1 MVVVKYYGI
10 LVRSFFVISYV
21 EIPKIEEMIE
31 INKFRP
37 TEEDWHLST
46 DGG

>member
-1 MVVVKYYGI
+1 
-10 LVRSFFVISYV
+10 
-21 EIPKIEEMIE
+21 MIE

-46 DGG
+46 DGGQLPRDQDTELNWISNKMEVIKE